1 MPRWARGLPSQRS
14 ASERPSPSQIA
25 LGDRHVEDVEAGA
38 EDDRV
43 DLALGPVR
51 AHDRAPADLGDPVGD
66 DLDVRPAQ
74 RRQVVVGDQDA
85 LAARQVV
92 GRELRAQ
99 LRVANRAAQVPLADQ
114 AQQRCQRDSQHRD
127 RDRLASPVDRR
138 ADQRAGAP
146 GSAGRR
152 RARGGS
158 GAGRGAASP
167 TARCAGRGAA
177 SRPSAG
183 SAGRTGSRS
192 RPCRSPR
199 RARPRGRGRDPRW
212 RSERGSPRSRRGRG
226 CRAASARAAARR
238 RRSARGRSAGRST
251 SPGASAPPRR
261 PSARS
266 RPRSRSARAR
276 AAPRRRRRG
285 AGSRGSRAGRR
296 RSSSSPGWAR
306 TRTSRR
312 GSGRRSDSPD
322 TCSRA
327 RCRRPR
333 GRARGSRSRRAPR
346 VCSRAAIASPQKPLP
361 TIAISISCCS
371 FMRASLWLHKC
382 KLRWCNLA
390 HRDGER
396 RHASE

>member
-1 MPRWARGLPSQRS
+1 MFGPSRKNRFGIAGDHRAPVGARAAVPALGQR
-14 ASERPSPSQIA
+14 APLAVADP

-43 DLALGPVR
+43 DLALGPVG

-66 DLDVRPAQ
+66 DLDVRPPSDG
-74 RRQVVVGDQDA
+74 QVVVRDQDA
-85 LAARQVV
+85 LAAGQVV

-99 LRVANRAAQVPLADQ
+99 LGVADRAAQVRLADQ
-114 AQQRCQRDSQHRD
+114 AQQRCQRDPQHRD
-127 RDRLASPVDRR
+127 RDRLAGPVDRR
-138 ADQRAGAP
+138 ADQPLERREAPVGGALEAGQAP
-146 GSAGRR
+146 VAARHDPRR
-152 RARGGS
+152 GALEEVELRDRRLDLGHELDRAR
-158 GAGRGAASP
+158 
-167 TARCAGRGAA
+167 
-177 SRPSAG
+177 
-183 SAGRTGSRS
+183 
-192 RPCRSPR
+192 
-199 RARPRGRGRDPRW
+199 
-212 RSERGSPRSRRGRG
+212 
-226 CRAASARAAARR
+226 ARADHRDALALEVVVVIPGGGVKEGPLEVGEAGDVGQLRLVQRARR

-333 GRARGSRSRRAPR
+333 GRAPGSRSRRAPSVAAAR
-346 VCSRAAIASPQKPLP
+346 PSRG
-361 TIAISISCCS
+361 
-371 FMRASLWLHKC
+371 R
-382 KLRWCNLA
+382 
-390 HRDGER
+390 
-396 RHASE
+396 